1 MAYSL
6 LKPYT
11 KEQKY
16 NFINEYN
23 RQQKLRIYY
32 SDNAIYAL
40 LVNELWDENK
50 QEPYV
55 DPDYEE
61 KQEQARKER
70 INMLT
75 MTALDFLNVLKEFG
89 FTDAQ
94 IEAYL
99 NANLEVKHQLQFCQN
114 VYCGVAKA
122 LMPIEYD
129 GITVTAEMVELA
141 FKQKHGEE

>member
-55 DPDYEE
+55 DPDYEK
-61 KQEQARKER
+61 KQEAAKKER

-89 FTDAQ
+89 FTDVQ

-141 FKQKHGEE
+141 FKQKHGEK